1 MKRLPIITFVFILV
15 ICASAGCS
23 NRSDTTTRL
32 SGMEDYIDIN
42 NLESAETLRA
52 GLVKDTMRLSAEELA
67 HLAIMSMK
75 LAEHA
80 DNNSVIGDAIKCLRR
95 GMRIDP
101 KSVQAYLKTVSIE
114 NERYVRLLCNIINSL
129 DNPAVIHDD
138 FSSMVDTIA
147 IDTIM

>member
-23 NRSDTTTRL
+23 SRSDTATRL
-32 SGMEDYIDIN
+32 SGMEDYIDLN

-52 GLVKDTMRLSAEELA
+52 GLVKDTTRLSAEELA